1 MTFGNRLAWA
11 FVFAVNYTYLYM
23 PKSAAKAKSAR
34 DTLLESVTRIRE
46 EARRRMSEDEF
57 RQVEEKVH
65 ELANKVRA
73 SRGRK
78 RETA

>member
-1 MTFGNRLAWA
+1 MPKATAK
-11 FVFAVNYTYLYM
+11 
-23 PKSAAKAKSAR
+23 PKSAR
-34 DTLLESVTRIRE
+34 ETLMETVTRIRE
-46 EARRRMSEDEF
+46 EARQRMSEDEF
-57 RQVEEKVH
+57 REVEDKVH

>member
-1 MTFGNRLAWA
+1 MA
-11 FVFAVNYTYLYM
+11 
-23 PKSAAKAKSAR
+23 KAATKAKSAR
-34 DTLLESVTRIRE
+34 ETLIESVTRIRE

-57 RQVEEKVH
+57 REVEEKVH

-78 RETA
+78 RKTA